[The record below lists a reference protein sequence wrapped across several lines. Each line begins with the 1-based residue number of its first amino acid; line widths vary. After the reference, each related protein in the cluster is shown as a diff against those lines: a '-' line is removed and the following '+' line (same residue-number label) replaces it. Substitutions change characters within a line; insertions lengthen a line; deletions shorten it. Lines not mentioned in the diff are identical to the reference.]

1 MPPFPKPRF
10 DFEYDPAEEIRA
22 LRRYFAADPERTLP
36 KKQKSRVLIAT
47 WNIANLGVQHRRDQD
62 YRVLAEII
70 SWFDVVAV
78 QEVHGNLEGSR
89 ASGLICRRRTGCSTR
104 TRAATTND

>member
-47 WNIANLGVQHRRDQD
+47 WNIANLRAAPTGPGLPGPRRDHQLV
-62 YRVLAEII
+62 R
-70 SWFDVVAV
+70 
-78 QEVHGNLEGSR
+78 R
-89 ASGLICRRRTGCSTR
+89 CRRPRGAR
-104 TRAATTND
+104 QP

>member
-1 MPPFPKPRF
+1 MNNVGCSVSREVGMPPFPKPRF

-22 LRRYFAADPERTLP
+22 LRRYFAADPERTVP

-47 WNIANLGVQHRRDQD
+47 WNVANLGVQHRRDQD
-62 YRVLAEII
+62 YRILAEII

-78 QEVHGNLEGSR
+78 QEVHGNLEGLQGIRSH
-89 ASGLICRRRTGCSTR
+89 LPE
-104 TRAATTND
+104 